1 MRFSKFD
8 NTKYGSAHDLVE
20 QISKNVPSHVQINT
34 LKDTFPNGKVKGDV
48 FYIGSLRGEE
58 GDSLRI
64 DINPRSNNFM
74 RGQDFNGGVGV
85 GGIVKILMEARSL
98 RLPEIQKMFGSYLN
112 QPVPVKQNVAVNMP
126 VVTKPKVNITSEHTG
141 EWIY

>member
-74 RGQDFNGGVGV
+74 RGQDFNGGDGV
-85 GGIVKILMEARSL
+85 GGGGDDGV
-98 RLPEIQKMFGSYLN
+98 FGSGHGFSGDDPLLL
-112 QPVPVKQNVAVNMP
+112 AILIIMF
-126 VVTKPKVNITSEHTG
+126 IE
-141 EWIY
+141 